1 MPGTDPASRTDRDH
15 SAMITARRAARDTRP
30 TARQDPQPYSG
41 SIQLFHVKQSNRAHW
56 DTPSRP
62 AVPARTG
69 AEKVAHLTYPRPERR
84 ARQNKGRHA

>member
-41 SIQLFHVKQSNRAHW
+41 SIRLFHVKQSNRAHW
-56 DTPSRP
+56 STPPGLWYPP
-62 AVPARTG
+62 A
-69 AEKVAHLTYPRPERR
+69 PE
-84 ARQNKGRHA
+84 AKKWHT